1 MNKFILTLLAMMLSV
16 SAFAQRSGSD
26 LEIPHISVTG
36 EALVNVVPDK
46 IIITFGIETHD
57 MEMDNAKEENGDILR
72 DAISEIRRMG
82 VADRDIQ
89 TDHLSIEPRYS
100 NGYSKE
106 DFLGYFVRNS
116 IAVTITDPAR
126 VDDLVSEVLDA
137 GVNYIHGIDFQTT
150 ELKAHRERAR
160 EMALAAAREKAEKMA
175 AALGQRIS
183 RPLQI
188 SEQHTGSPWGYWSGW
203 GRGRSSG
210 MSQNVMQNIP
220 SGGGDITGTVALG
233 KIGIRAAVRV
243 TFFLTN

>member
-1 MNKFILTLLAMMLSV
+1 MKTFILTLLAMMLSV
-16 SAFAQRSGSD
+16 SVYAQRGGSD

-46 IIITFGIETHD
+46 IVITFGIETHA
-57 MEMDNAKEENGDILR
+57 MEMDDAKDENGDILR
-72 DAISEIRRMG
+72 DAISDIRRMG
-82 VADRDIQ
+82 VKDKDIQ
-89 TDHLSIEPRYS
+89 TDHLSIEPRYR
-100 NGYSKE
+100 NGFGKE

-126 VDDLVSEVLDA
+126 VDELVSEVLDA

-150 ELKAHRERAR
+150 ELKTHRERAR

-175 AALGQRIS
+175 AALGQRIA

-188 SEQHTGSPWGYWSGW
+188 SEQHMGSPWGYWSGW

-210 MSQNVMQNIP
+210 MSQNVMQNI
-220 SGGGDITGTVALG
+220 SSGGDITGTVALG

-243 TFFLTN
+243 TFVLTN